1 MIVQMKNVNLMA
13 VLKEIHLFGSLMF
26 TQNIMETHRTASGS
40 FSREFNDK
48 RLIKAKRQ
56 KVLAYLLLERTTLSL
71 EVFSDDA
78 SEVNIIYGILTVK
91 IALKGT

>member
-48 RLIKAKRQ
+48 HLIKAKR
-56 KVLAYLLLERTTLSL
+56 
-71 EVFSDDA
+71 
-78 SEVNIIYGILTVK
+78 
-91 IALKGT
+91 